1 MPENELNLPPHSET
15 VERAVLACA
24 LLSDVYLD
32 LGEILRPEDFYFSRY
47 RVIWDAMTRLSRAGE
62 PIDCLTVA
70 NTLDAQQLEQVGGHA
85 GIAELILDVSSASNA
100 KSYAQQLRELSAL
113 RNLRRIG
120 QHLVEG
126 ATAQEAAE
134 TLASDAEHGL
144 FATLWARDTRRW
156 RTASEVM
163 VTALSEFDAAQARGG
178 ALPGI
183 TTGLADLDRLLGG
196 WMLGDLV
203 IVGART
209 SMGKTAFACTALLA
223 AAKAGAHAAIMNLE
237 MGERQLSA
245 RLLALESGVPVHSIL
260 GARTSQAQS
269 GALKQAGMRL
279 GNLPVHYY
287 SAGSTLDQLRA
298 KARQLRVKRQLDVL
312 FVDYLQL
319 LQLGRRTDNRQME
332 VAEMSRGLKLLA
344 KDLEIAVI
352 ALSQVSRKCDERD
365 DHRPVMSDLRESGA
379 IEQDA
384 DIVMM
389 LYRDEVYNEKSPDA
403 GTAEIL
409 VRKHRNGPIGD
420 VRVAFLKET
429 ARLADLQ
436 ELS

>member
-1 MPENELNLPPHSET
+1 
-15 VERAVLACA
+15 
-24 LLSDVYLD
+24 
-32 LGEILRPEDFYFSRY
+32 
-47 RVIWDAMTRLSRAGE
+47 
-62 PIDCLTVA
+62 
-70 NTLDAQQLEQVGGHA
+70 
-85 GIAELILDVSSASNA
+85 
-100 KSYAQQLRELSAL
+100 
-113 RNLRRIG
+113 
-120 QHLVEG
+120 
-126 ATAQEAAE
+126 
-134 TLASDAEHGL
+134 
-144 FATLWARDTRRW
+144 
-156 RTASEVM
+156 
-163 VTALSEFDAAQARGG
+163 
-178 ALPGI
+178 
-183 TTGLADLDRLLGG
+183 
-196 WMLGDLV
+196 
-203 IVGART
+203 
-209 SMGKTAFACTALLA
+209 
-223 AAKAGAHAAIMNLE
+223 
-237 MGERQLSA
+237 
-245 RLLALESGVPVHSIL
+245 LALESGVPVHSIL

-389 LYRDEVYNEKSPDA
+389 LYRDEVYN
-403 GTAEIL
+403 
-409 VRKHRNGPIGD
+409 
-420 VRVAFLKET
+420 
-429 ARLADLQ
+429 
-436 ELS
+436 